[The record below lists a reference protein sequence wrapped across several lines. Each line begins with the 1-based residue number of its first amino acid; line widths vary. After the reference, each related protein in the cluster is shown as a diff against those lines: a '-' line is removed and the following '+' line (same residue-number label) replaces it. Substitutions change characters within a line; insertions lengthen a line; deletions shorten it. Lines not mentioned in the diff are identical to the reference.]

1 MGDYLNLPKSPT
13 QSSSPPPPPPPPPQ
27 APPSTRS
34 NMPMLYY
41 GLVVVA
47 TAAIVLAIY
56 NLIIVRWCA
65 IQYRRSRDANHHFGP
80 RRNAAT
86 RNNNISLPPSSLSRG
101 GSTVGLTASFRY
113 KKEIEGTNI
122 KTQLDYD
129 TECSVCL
136 SVFEDGEEVR
146 KLPRCNHSFHASCI
160 DMWLYSHSDCP
171 LCRNSVVEP
180 PPPPPHAPSH
190 LPLTP
195 QHRHTDSALSEH
207 SRDGLLDRAS
217 SSVSVVGIRG
227 AFSKKI
233 LQIL

>member
-1 MGDYLNLPKSPT
+1 MGDYLNLPKPLT

-27 APPSTRS
+27 PSQSNRS

-65 IQYRRSRDANHHFGP
+65 TQYRRSREANQHFGR
-80 RRNAAT
+80 RRNATARSNT
-86 RNNNISLPPSSLSRG
+86 ISLPPSSLSRG
-101 GSTVGLTASFRY
+101 GSTVGLTSSFRY
-113 KKEIEGTNI
+113 KKGIEGTNI

-136 SVFEDGEEVR
+136 SVFEDGDEVT

-171 LCRNSVVEP
+171 LCRAPVAEP
-180 PPPPPHAPSH
+180 PPSAPSH

-217 SSVSVVGIRG
+217 SSV
-227 AFSKKI
+227 
-233 LQIL
+233 